1 MTDVSGL
8 AGSAAFDIESNAEPN
23 AAQALL
29 SMAAPPIVPDDT
41 GFTPLRKPAASTP
54 RTLNP
59 KEDFP
64 RQAGSTPCRRKLLR
78 RRPAIPT
85 IFPRSIPTITAF
97 TACSSAFLP
106 DGRQF
111 VG

>member
-41 GFTPLRKPAASTP
+41 GFTPAEEASRIDPANAQPERRLPKASWLDAMP
-54 RTLNP
+54 P
-59 KEDFP
+59 EAFE
-64 RQAGSTPCRRKLLR
+64 
-78 RRPAIPT
+78 
-85 IFPRSIPTITAF
+85 TAPSDPDHI
-97 TACSSAFLP
+97 SSVNSDDNGLYRMFIGVSP
-106 DGRQF
+106 
-111 VG
+111 